1 MLISINAIKIV
12 LIFFFK
18 KNNEEICSLGRAQFK
33 MMKKNEET
41 RAYIKR
47 IIQK

>member
-18 KNNEEICSLGRAQFK
+18 KKQWGDLQPWKSSVQNDE
-33 MMKKNEET
+33 KNEET